1 MVTVLIVD
9 DEKFLHEVLEQILKL
24 RGHIVIDHAYNGLE
38 AIEKYVSLKSKPDII
53 LMDHRM
59 PFMDGTS
66 ATRELKQLD
75 PSVIVVVFSA
85 DDSVKDQAEDAGAD
99 GFLVKPISSST
110 LFEAIDAYLASS

>member
-9 DEKFLHEVLEQILKL
+9 DDKFLHEVLEHILTL
-24 RGHIVIDHAYNGLE
+24 GGHIVIDHAYNGKE

-59 PFMDGTS
+59 PIMDGAS

-75 PSVIVVVFSA
+75 QSVIVVFFSA
-85 DDSVKDQAEDAGAD
+85 DDTVKDSAKDAGAD
-99 GFLVKPISSST
+99 GFLVKPINSTT
-110 LFEAIDAYLASS
+110 LFEAIDEYPTSS